1 MNNRKLPILTL
12 TLALSLFC
20 ISCHQKAPQQEADWS
35 VFQMPE
41 QVEAPDS
48 AMVYETS
55 FWDGK
60 QYPVADSLVKGELTE
75 TTDWAYGTQYI
86 YQDGNQMCSIVTGN
100 EKASFGSL
108 SYVDFTGTPEGLEA
122 ITSAE
127 LKLDSLAYG
136 GRISSNQAYGTSD
149 LSFSPMIQER
159 ESVLNIFPLWDLS
172 LSVVEEYA
180 YDMDTLEKRYA
191 EYIDYLENLPR
202 DSTEAPELPLKP
214 EKEAYR
220 FFLAQEVDGITV
232 APYSWNAAPSNP
244 DYTSGSFCTVTATDQ
259 GIVELFLKQMI
270 SPPEKES
277 GEKQSLMDYQEALS
291 IFRSGWDDPSVLRD
305 SALYDAGLYYV
316 IENNKQDP
324 VRCTLR
330 PAWIFVV
337 ISPDPYDTGEAEEK
351 GQIVKF
357 YVIDAV
363 SGKWIYKG
371 GLN

>member
-20 ISCHQKAPQQEADWS
+20 ISCHQKVPRQEA
-35 VFQMPE
+35 
-41 QVEAPDS
+41 
-48 AMVYETS
+48 
-55 FWDGK
+55 
-60 QYPVADSLVKGELTE
+60 
-75 TTDWAYGTQYI
+75 DWAYGTQYI
-86 YQDGNQMCSIVTGN
+86 YQDGDQMCSIVTGN
-100 EKASFGSL
+100 AKASLGGL
-108 SYVDFTGTPEGLEA
+108 SYVDITGTPEGLEA
-122 ITSAE
+122 ITSID
-127 LKLDSLAYG
+127 LKLDSLDYG
-136 GRISSNQAYGTSD
+136 RRISSNQAYGRSD

-159 ESVLNIFPLWDLS
+159 EAVLNIFPLWDLS

-220 FFLAQEVDGITV
+220 FLLVQEVDGITV

-244 DYTSGSFCTVTATDQ
+244 DYASGSWGSVTVTDR

-270 SPPEKES
+270 RLPEKGS
-277 GEKQSLMDYQEALS
+277 GEEQPLMDYQEALS
-291 IFRSGWDDPSVLRD
+291 IFRSGWDDPSVLKD

-330 PAWIFVV
+330 PAWIFAV
-337 ISPDPYDTGEAEEK
+337 ISPDPYDTEEAEEK
-351 GQIVKF
+351 GQIVKY